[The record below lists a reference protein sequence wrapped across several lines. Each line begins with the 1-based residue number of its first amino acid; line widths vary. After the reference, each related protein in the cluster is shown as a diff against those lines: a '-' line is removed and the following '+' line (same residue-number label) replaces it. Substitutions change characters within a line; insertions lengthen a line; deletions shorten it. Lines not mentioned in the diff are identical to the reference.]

1 MDYLID
7 FVSKYSV
14 VRKMQLTAGAE
25 MGMPRS
31 NEAGYGSDMEDYHLD
46 EDEIS
51 NWLENYCLHN

>member
-7 FVSKYSV
+7 LVSKYSV

-31 NEAGYGSDMEDYHLD
+31 NEAGSVLMD
-46 EDEIS
+46 ERRP
-51 NWLENYCLHN
+51 NHTTLVGL

>member
-25 MGMPRS
+25 MGIPRS
-31 NEAGYGSDMEDYHLD
+31 NEAGSVLELD
-46 EDEIS
+46 SRIPLMDERRP
-51 NWLENYCLHN
+51 NHATLVGL